1 MGISRTINDTFN
13 YWFWSSS
20 FKKESVNENVW
31 MPNSTMLNLKE
42 NILIRNLIQNDSAML
57 INRDDNIKM
66 RYLWFSESF
75 MTDHEN
81 V

>member
-1 MGISRTINDTFN
+1 MGDITEISLIPLNIGSEFQAL
-13 YWFWSSS
+13 
-20 FKKESVNENVW
+20 KKESVNENVY
-31 MPNSTMLNLKE
+31 MPNSTMLNSRE
-42 NILIRNLIQNDSAML
+42 FINSQFNTEWFSHANREDSS
-57 INRDDNIKM
+57 KM

>member
-1 MGISRTINDTFN
+1 
-13 YWFWSSS
+13 
-20 FKKESVNENVW
+20 

-57 INRDDNIKM
+57 TETTTSKCGR
-66 RYLWFSESF
+66 WFSESF